1 MYKLVKKGIPYPLAG
16 FNNKRSFLSIENL
29 CFVINELV
37 KREDIS
43 PGTYQVSDDE
53 ALSTNEVVSILA
65 SSLSKKPRLWKI
77 SKRLVIFLARLV
89 DALHL

>member
-1 MYKLVKKGIPYPLAG
+1 
-16 FNNKRSFLSIENL
+16 
-29 CFVINELV
+29 VINELV